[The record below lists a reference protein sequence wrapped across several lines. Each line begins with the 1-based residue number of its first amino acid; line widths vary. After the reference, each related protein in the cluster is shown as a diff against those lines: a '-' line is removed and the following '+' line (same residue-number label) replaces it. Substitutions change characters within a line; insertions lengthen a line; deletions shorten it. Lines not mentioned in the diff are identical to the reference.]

1 MKTIVA
7 SAKDFSK
14 AIKAAVSCL
23 KNGGLAV
30 IPTETSYGLAALASD
45 KKAVRKIHRIKKQP
59 ATKAVSIIVPSL
71 RVAEKYGVL
80 GKDAKRLVEKFMPGP
95 LTLVVPAKKNAAHL
109 GGKSIA
115 FRISSNKFAHALC
128 TKLGDAI
135 TATSANIHGE
145 PDTYSSK
152 KAEELFFGKALV
164 VVDAGKL
171 PKARPSTVYE
181 VATGKILRRGKVSE
195 KEIKKAL
202 TTKKYLV

>member
-1 MKTIVA
+1 MKTIVV

-14 AIKAAVSCL
+14 AITSTVSCL
-23 KNGGLAV
+23 KNGGIAV

-45 KKAVRKIHRIKKQP
+45 KKAVRKIHRAKKQP
-59 ATKAVSIIVPSL
+59 STKAVSIIVPSL
-71 RVAEKYGVL
+71 KVAEKYGVL

-95 LTLVVPAKKNAAHL
+95 LTLVVPAKKTAAHL

-145 PDTYSSK
+145 PDIYSAK
-152 KAEELFFGKALV
+152 KARQVFGEKAAV
-164 VVDAGKL
+164 IVDAGKL
-171 PKARPSTVYE
+171 PKRRPSTVYDTTTSR
-181 VATGKILRRGKVSE
+181 VLRIGKISE
-195 KEIKKAL
+195 KQIKNAL
-202 TTKKYLV
+202 QKIK